1 MSLYATTASGSKLPI
16 AVTAVPGVNLGS
28 IRVTW
33 VAPLDTGGVPITG
46 YYIQYR
52 IRSSAS
58 YDIQLSQPHPTEAT
72 ISGLRL
78 GTTYQ
83 VRLAALTAIGIGPY
97 CCTQNGSQVFA
108 RTRDGK
114 LIILCAVTKYGTS

>member
-1 MSLYATTASGSKLPI
+1 MPLYAATASGPKPPT

-28 IRVTW
+28 IRVMW

-52 IRSSAS
+52 IRGTTS
-58 YDIQLSQPHPTEAT
+58 YAIQLSLPQRTEAT

-78 GTTYQ
+78 GITYQ
-83 VRLAALTAIGIGPY
+83 IRLAALTAIGIGPY

-114 LIILCAVTKYGTS
+114 LIVLCAVIKYM

>member
-1 MSLYATTASGSKLPI
+1 M
-16 AVTAVPGVNLGS
+16 TAVPGVMLGS

-52 IRSSAS
+52 IRGTDS
-58 YDIQLSQPHPTEAT
+58 YDIQLHQPQPTEAT
-72 ISGLRL
+72 IAGLRL

-83 VRLAALTAIGIGPY
+83 VRLAALTTIGIGPY
-97 CCTQNGSQVFA
+97 CCTQKGRQVFA

-114 LIILCAVTKYGTS
+114 LIILCAVMKYGTS